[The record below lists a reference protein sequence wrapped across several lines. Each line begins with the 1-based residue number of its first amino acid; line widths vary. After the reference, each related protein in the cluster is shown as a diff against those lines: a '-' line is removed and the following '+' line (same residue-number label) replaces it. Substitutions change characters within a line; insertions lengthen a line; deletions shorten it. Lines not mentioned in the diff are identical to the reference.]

1 MVTRE
6 EAVSRVRAWWAEHG
20 RVVDDAGVGVYEF
33 DLGFVVWAAG
43 AAPDAGQAP
52 PALDAGTR
60 VVVDGTTGE
69 LSTWPSRPPQFV
81 ADMYRTSR
89 RARERFPADVYDD
102 LTAAGWRPGRD
113 VTVAV
118 DGWLQRTGIDR
129 ELPLFAAARA
139 VLTEFGGLTVAQRGP
154 TGKPGGGFASHFYP
168 ARNAP
173 TTPEI
178 HEFAGIIG
186 ARVFPV
192 GGNDDGPSHLVV
204 DERGRMFQLHPVA
217 DLFLGENVD
226 EALTWVTRGGERP
239 AGDDAGRWA
248 PTA

>member
-6 EAVSRVRAWWAEHG
+6 DAVNRVRDWWADHD
-20 RVVDDAGVGVYEF
+20 RVVGDANIGVHEF
-33 DLGFVVWAAG
+33 DLGFVVWEVSPPPGTGAG
-43 AAPDAGQAP
+43 PTIEG
-52 PALDAGTR
+52 GTR
-60 VVVDGTTGE
+60 VVVDRSTGD
-69 LSTWPSRPPQFV
+69 LSTWPSRPPRFV
-81 ADMYRTSR
+81 ADMYRTFHE
-89 RARERFPADVYDD
+89 ARERFPADVYDD
-102 LTAAGWRPGRD
+102 LAAAGWRPGRD
-113 VTVAV
+113 VSVAV

-129 ELPLFAAARA
+129 ELPLFDAARR

-168 ARNAP
+168 ARHAP

-178 HEFAGIIG
+178 REFAGIIG

-192 GGNDDGPSHLVV
+192 GSNEDGPSHLVV

-217 DLFLGENVD
+217 DLFLGDTVD

-239 AGDDAGRWA
+239 AVDDAGRWT